1 MNPLLLN
8 EPCLMLVVAGEF
20 VCASLQVVHLFLVAF
35 QTAPKSRRLMCILEA
50 AILGHLAF
58 ALILTVGA
66 GLIGAPVLARALAS
80 FPAFGVLWINALF
93 ATWTFALALRA
104 RRIDFMFDALLMAL
118 CTPAAITALS
128 TLWNLIALLDLTWF
142 LFRGL
147 SGIAR
152 DLVRRSEGLSELSTA
167 ETLMG
172 MPAGVLVIGP
182 TGGSTFMN
190 VRMRECLSALE
201 LPCDLG
207 DQTQL
212 WTSLSEIGRDLA
224 VEADFLGVPETL
236 MEDKDRLLVK
246 IQPAA
251 TVP

>member
-20 VCASLQVVHLFLVAF
+20 VCASLQVVHLFLIAF

-50 AILGHLAF
+50 AILGHLTL

-93 ATWTFALALRA
+93 AAWTFALALRA

-152 DLVRRSEGLSELSTA
+152 DLVRRSESLSELSTA
-167 ETLMG
+167 ETL
-172 MPAGVLVIGP
+172 
-182 TGGSTFMN
+182 
-190 VRMRECLSALE
+190 RECPRAYWSSA
-201 LPCDLG
+201 PP
-207 DQTQL
+207 
-212 WTSLSEIGRDLA
+212 
-224 VEADFLGVPETL
+224 ADPPL
-236 MEDKDRLLVK
+236 
-246 IQPAA
+246 
-251 TVP
+251 

>member
-50 AILGHLAF
+50 AILGHLAL

-104 RRIDFMFDALLMAL
+104 RRIDFH
-118 CTPAAITALS
+118 
-128 TLWNLIALLDLTWF
+128 
-142 LFRGL
+142 
-147 SGIAR
+147 
-152 DLVRRSEGLSELSTA
+152 VRRPAHGPVHTSGHHRAQHAMEPNCPARPNLVPVPRTFWNHSRSRQ
-167 ETLMG
+167 TLRGPLGTQHGRNVNGNARGRTGHRPHRRIHLYERANEG
-172 MPAGVLVIGP
+172 MPLCIGV
-182 TGGSTFMN
+182 
-190 VRMRECLSALE
+190 ALR
-201 LPCDLG
+201 PRRSDPAVDKPFRNRPRLG
-207 DQTQL
+207 
-212 WTSLSEIGRDLA
+212 R
-224 VEADFLGVPETL
+224 
-236 MEDKDRLLVK
+236 
-246 IQPAA
+246 
-251 TVP
+251 